1 MSPKKSPKKQP
12 PELTSVDFK
21 TWKTKVVPYLRSP
34 GPEGQALHR
43 WLEKHAADLT
53 SVGNTDGAQRDLL
66 LERLYHMTSPRR
78 VSEGER
84 KKHEAVTAS
93 LTTLLPKIK
102 SALEALD
109 VCSRVV
115 PIYGF
120 PPQTI
125 ALTKL
130 SGNLEEAAFY
140 IERARLFLD
149 YSYQSPED
157 AISHCLYFIG
167 EMRSYK
173 VPEPK
178 VVALCQVIMR
188 AHGFADDEL
197 VKFSINSQRDGTP
210 RKASRKMIAKFGKVL
225 NSVFELHGAYRDKYL
240 ENETVVLMEQ
250 KNK

>member
-1 MSPKKSPKKQP
+1 
-12 PELTSVDFK
+12 
-21 TWKTKVVPYLRSP
+21 
-34 GPEGQALHR
+34 
-43 WLEKHAADLT
+43 
-53 SVGNTDGAQRDLL
+53 
-66 LERLYHMTSPRR
+66 MTIPRR

-102 SALEALD
+102 STLEALN

-130 SGNLEEAAFY
+130 SRNLEEAAFY

-149 YSYQSPED
+149 HSYQRSED
-157 AISHCLYFIG
+157 AMSHCLYFIG

-188 AHGFADDEL
+188 AHGFVDDDL
-197 VKFSINSQRDGTP
+197 VRFSVNSQRFGTP
-210 RKASRKMIAKFGKVL
+210 RKASRKMINEFVKVL
-225 NSVFELHGAYRDKYL
+225 ISVFELHRAYGDKYL
-240 ENETVVLMEQ
+240 QNEDIVLMEQ
-250 KNK
+250 KEK